1 MFEVGFSEL
10 LLVGI
15 IALVVI
21 GPERLPGLARTA
33 GVWLGRL
40 RYMLSSVK
48 AEVEREM
55 QLSELQQSL
64 RQQAAVREVE
74 SIQEELKAAASET
87 QQVVASSR
95 AEALNQIGQV
105 DPLAQATAPS
115 VETTQAAPAAPIEP
129 VKLDKA

>member
-1 MFEVGFSEL
+1 
-10 LLVGI
+10 
-15 IALVVI
+15 
-21 GPERLPGLARTA
+21 
-33 GVWLGRL
+33 
-40 RYMLSSVK
+40 MLSSVK